1 MAKLQPRVRT
11 CAVVVFRANE
21 LQKPPQL
28 WETATPAV
36 LKMGMKTTTT
46 FPLSKTCSTTRS
58 GRELQAP
65 GAQLPSEPT
74 ARNRR
79 ITPIACYRVA
89 RAGDLGSPQ
98 KRRPGRAS
106 TTAATASAPVQ
117 REVLQ
122 LRSGDPTRGSQHS
135 LGRRAF
141 IPDRGA
147 LAFARLCSFRERSSS
162 FKAKILPL
170 PIIDF
175 ACGLQPIQ
183 DRSLRKVGDTIWLP
197 LLPPLCNW
205 LAQLVERHAY
215 QSCLLAVFE
224 RPMIKANQLMAGVH
238 DGE

>member
-170 PIIDF
+170 PSSTLRVGCSQSKIEVCAKLATLSGCHSSPRSAI
-175 ACGLQPIQ
+175 GLHSWSNAMHTS
-183 DRSLRKVGDTIWLP
+183 RVCW
-197 LLPPLCNW
+197 
-205 LAQLVERHAY
+205 
-215 QSCLLAVFE
+215 QSSSA
-224 RPMIKANQLMAGVH
+224 R
-238 DGE
+238 